1 MADRFTVEITES
13 AAMADPLRTDPVL
26 QDLVAA
32 GVEIA
37 VDDFG
42 AGYSSLSRLR
52 TLPVQ
57 VLKIDKTFL
66 QGVPHDVQ
74 ATAIVTAIIEL
85 ARALGME
92 AVAEGVENEDQR
104 AFLVDRGCPL
114 AQGYLLGP
122 PGPGRR
128 DRAAAGA
135 GRFRAAPRRL
145 RPVEITTTPRA
156 SCPSS
161 SRTGTPVRS

>member
-1 MADRFTVEITES
+1 VTVNVSPRQLRRPDFGQRLLGLVGPGDVASRFTVEITES

-26 QDLVAA
+26 TELVAA
-32 GVEIA
+32 GIEVA

-52 TLPVQ
+52 TMPVQ
-57 VLKIDKTFL
+57 VLKIDRTFL
-66 QGVPHDVQ
+66 QAVPHDAQ

-114 AQGYLLGP
+114 AQGYLLG
-122 PGPGRR
+122 
-128 DRAAAGA
+128 
-135 GRFRAAPRRL
+135 
-145 RPVEITTTPRA
+145 RPVPADEIEPLLERA
-156 SCPSS
+156 GSPS
-161 SRTGTPVRS
+161 RS